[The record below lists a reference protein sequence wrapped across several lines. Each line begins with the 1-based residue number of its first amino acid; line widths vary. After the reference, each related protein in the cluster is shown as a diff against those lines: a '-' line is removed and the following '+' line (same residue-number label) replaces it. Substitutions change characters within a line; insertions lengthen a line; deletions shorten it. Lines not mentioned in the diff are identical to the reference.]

1 MKLTATALGL
11 SLAAL
16 ASCAGPQKAAP
27 ATPAAP
33 AKAATPATPAAP
45 AVAKSPAAPHATGRP
60 ELRYYEISAA

>member
-1 MKLTATALGL
+1 MKSTPLALGL

-33 AKAATPATPAAP
+33 ATVATPATPAAP
-45 AVAKSPAAPHATGRP
+45 AVAKSTPAPHASGRP